1 MKQTFTRFTAILIL
15 LSCMAGA
22 KIYAQETSG
31 GLTGKIVDAKGQTIP
46 GATVSAIHLP
56 SGTPYNTSS
65 GNDGRYNIPNMRIGG
80 PYTIKVSFVG
90 MTPQT
95 KDNINVTLGA
105 LATLNFVLQDNSTQ
119 LAVVNVTA
127 SAGTKANTYGTGTN
141 ISGAQLK
148 RLPAISRSLQD
159 FTRLTPQVN
168 KDNSFG
174 GTNFRYNNVTID
186 GAINNDAIGFSPALG
201 GQTGSS
207 GQPGSSTRTNPVSI
221 DAIQDIQ
228 VYLAPYD
235 VKIGNFTGGSVNA
248 VTRSG
253 TNEVTGSIYAF
264 GRNASLVGPDNAG
277 GTGDKEPSSFYDYQT
292 GIRVGLPIIKNKLFF
307 FTNEEITRRQDPVLL
322 TASSPSEQG
331 VITQA
336 DADAITNFMKTKYGI
351 DPGSSGAYNIYA
363 RSNKFFNRLDWNI
376 NDKNQLSIRNN
387 TITSQA
393 TNLERDQQNFRFG
406 SIDYET
412 VNNQTSTV
420 AELKSRISNSLSNS
434 LVAGYTDIHDF
445 RNPLSS
451 TSLPQMQIAGESP
464 GSTIYIGTD
473 REASIFNMRQKTF
486 EFTDNLTWFKGKHT
500 FTVGTHNELYNITY
514 DFVNSWNGRVD
525 YGATNPTGSAAISG
539 IANFLASQP
548 TRVRGSYNYTND
560 SRDDIYNNNPS
571 ARFNVNLYS
580 LYFQDE
586 IQVSDKF
593 KITPGIRF
601 DLADVPN
608 KQPLSPRTTATPAD
622 PTYGTTFTLTQLG
635 AIQNQYLGNV
645 QFSPRVGFNYDAN
658 GDKSVVIRGGSGL
671 FTGRIPFAWM
681 GYAFYNNGTTYG
693 FFDKKYAYKTPTDRP
708 ATGSDPINNGSS
720 GIGDFIKQQPD
731 PNNPG
736 QNINIS
742 NPNSQTQVDVI
753 DNHFKMPQV
762 WRNSL
767 AFDIVTPNK
776 YKFTFEGIYT
786 KTITDLLFQQP
797 NLVDAESYYAYDTQH
812 QQPIFT
818 GKALNSNLVASY
830 ILSNTSQGYRYNL
843 TAQVSKSYDFG
854 LDAMVAYT
862 YGQSKDMINGIR
874 NSMESNWQLN
884 QALNPND
891 PQLATSNYEIKH
903 RIVSNLNY
911 RFNWNKANTTN
922 ISLYLSAQ
930 SGSPFSYGFVNA
942 TIDGTGQQVSLAYIP
957 NTGETANFFQDIP
970 GGATAVQQAQAFDN
984 FINSNDYLNSRRGK
998 FTERNGAFT
1007 PWNTQAD
1014 LRISHDFTFGPKKK
1028 QVITLTYDI
1037 INLTNL
1043 LNKDWGKLYY
1053 VTAAFNSTSSV
1064 GLASTGKTSAANYP
1078 IYTWSS
1084 PAAPYLTDNFA
1095 SRYQMQLGVRYS
1107 F

>member
-1 MKQTFTRFTAILIL
+1 MKKLFTLLIFL
-15 LSCMAGA
+15 VTLTGLFFNT
-22 KIYAQETSG
+22 KLFAQETSG
-31 GLTGKIVDAKGQTIP
+31 GLTGKVLDAKGETLP
-46 GATVSAIHLP
+46 GATVTATHIP
-56 SGTPYNTSS
+56 SGTVYRAGTGS
-65 GNDGRYNIPNMRIGG
+65 DGRYNLPNMRIGG
-80 PYTIKVSFVG
+80 PYTINVNFIG
-90 MTPQT
+90 MAPQT
-95 KDNINVTLGA
+95 KDNINVGLGA
-105 LATLNFVLQDNSTQ
+105 LASLNFILKDNSTQ
-119 LAVVNVTA
+119 LAEVKITA
-127 SAGTKANTYGTGTN
+127 AAGARANTYGTGTN
-141 ISGAQLK
+141 ISGRQL
-148 RLPAISRSLQD
+148 RNLPAISRSLQD

-207 GQPGSSTRTNPVSI
+207 GQPGSSTRTTPVSI

-253 TNEVTGSIYAF
+253 TNDVSGSVYGF
-264 GRNASLVGPDNAG
+264 GRNAALTGPDKAG
-277 GTGDKEPSSFYDYQT
+277 GTNEKEPSSFHDYQT
-292 GIRVGLPIIKNKLFF
+292 GFRLGLPIIKNKLFL

-322 TASSPSEQG
+322 NASSPSEQG

-336 DADAITNFMKTKYGI
+336 DADKITNYLKTNYGF
-351 DPGSSGAYNIYA
+351 DPGSSGAYNIYS

-376 NDKNQLSIRNN
+376 NDKNQLAIRNN

-406 SIDYET
+406 SIDYQT
-412 VNNQTSTV
+412 VNNQSSTV

-434 LVAGYTDIHDF
+434 LVVGYTNIHDF

-451 TSLPQMQIAGESP
+451 PSLPQIQITGEQP

-473 REASIFNMRQKTF
+473 REASIFNLRQKTI
-486 EFTDNLTWFKGKHT
+486 EFTDNLTWFKGKNT
-500 FTVGTHNELYNITY
+500 FTLGTHNELYRITY

-525 YGATNPTGSAAISG
+525 YGATNVNGVKTSG
-539 IANFLASQP
+539 IDNFLLNQP

-560 SRDDIYNNNPS
+560 SRDDIFNNDPS
-571 ARFNVNLYS
+571 AQFNVNLYS

-608 KQPLSPRTTATPAD
+608 KQPLSARTTATPAD
-622 PTYGTTFTLTQLG
+622 PYYGNTFTGTQLKD
-635 AIQNQYLGNV
+635 IKNQYLGNV
-645 QFSPRVGFNYDAN
+645 QFSPRVGFNYDIN
-658 GDKSVVIRGGSGL
+658 GDKSVVLRGGSGL

-693 FFDKKYAYKTPTDRP
+693 FFDKRYGYTKASDRP
-708 ATGSDPINNGSS
+708 AAGSDPLRNGSN
-720 GIGDFIKQQPD
+720 GIGDFINKQPD
-731 PNNPG
+731 PNNPA
-736 QNINIS
+736 QNVSIS
-742 NPNSQTQVDVI
+742 NPNSQTQVDAI
-753 DNHFKMPQV
+753 DNNFKMPQV
-762 WRNSL
+762 WRSSL
-767 AFDIVTPNK
+767 ALDYVTPNK

-797 NLVDAESYYAYDTQH
+797 NLRDSAKYYAYDVQH

-818 GKALNSNLVASY
+818 GKTLNSNLSASY

-843 TAQVSKSYDFG
+843 TAQVSKSYIFG
-854 LDAMVAYT
+854 MDAMIAYT
-862 YGQSKDMINGIR
+862 YGRSKDMINGIR

-884 QALNPND
+884 QALNPNN
-891 PQLATSNYEIKH
+891 PQLATSNYEIRH

-911 RFNWNKANTTN
+911 HLNWNKFNTTN
-922 ISLYLSAQ
+922 ISVFLSAQ
-930 SGSPFSYGFVNA
+930 SGSPFSYGFVNT
-942 TIDGTGQQVSLAYIP
+942 TIDGTPQQVSLAYIP
-957 NTGETANFFQDIP
+957 KVGETVNFFQDIA
-970 GGATAVQQAQAFDN
+970 GGQTAAQQAQAFDSY
-984 FINSNDYLNSRRGK
+984 IGSNSYLNSRRGN
-998 FTERNGAFT
+998 FTERNGART

-1014 LRISHDFTFGPKKK
+1014 LRIAHDFSIGNAHK
-1028 QVITLTYDI
+1028 QSITISYDI

-1043 LNKDWGKLYY
+1043 LYKNWGKLYY
-1053 VTAAFNSTSSV
+1053 VTAAFNSTASV
-1064 GLASTGKTSAANYP
+1064 GLASASKTVNNYP
-1078 IYTWSS
+1078 IYTWST
-1084 PAAPYLTDNFA
+1084 PASPYLTDVFA